1 MRAPAFWSD
10 PDSLAG
16 RLLAP
21 LGWAVGAVTL
31 ARMARPGERV
41 GVPVICI
48 GNPTVGGSGKT
59 PIARL
64 VASRLRAGGQRP
76 AVLLRG
82 YGGSLTGPAVVGP
95 DVTAAEA
102 GDEALLHARD
112 GLTIIARDRLAGA
125 RLAAASGADVI
136 VMDDGFQNPSL
147 AKDLSLL
154 VVDGGHGLG
163 NGRVLPAG
171 PLRAPFGPQL
181 ARAGALVVVGDGA
194 AGESLAAQA
203 VAAGRPVLRAG
214 LQVDD
219 EVAAWLNGRD
229 VLAFCGIGRPAKFAE
244 TLGQAGA
251 RNAVLRPF
259 PDHHA
264 YGDADAARLIAEAE
278 RTGLPL
284 VTTEKDAVK
293 LKGSPALDALAA
305 AATVVPVRAV
315 VDDEAAL
322 DRLLERF
329 RAKWTPVRV
338 KKTR

>member
-10 PDSLAG
+10 PDGLAG

-31 ARMARPGERV
+31 ARMAKPGADA
-41 GVPVICI
+41 GIPVICI

-64 VASRLRAGGQRP
+64 VASRLRASGRSP
-76 AVLLRG
+76 VVLLRG
-82 YGGSLTGPAVVGP
+82 YGGSLAGPVLVGS
-95 DVTAAEA
+95 DATAAEV
-102 GDEALLHARD
+102 GDEALLHA
-112 GLTIIARDRLAGA
+112 GGGPTIVARDRLAGA
-125 RLAAASGADVI
+125 RLAAVSGADVI
-136 VMDDGFQNPSL
+136 VMDDGFQNPAL
-147 AKDLSLL
+147 AKTLSLL
-154 VVDGGHGLG
+154 VVDGAHGLG
-163 NGRVLPAG
+163 NGLVLPAG
-171 PLRAPFGPQL
+171 PLRAPFAPQL
-181 ARAGALVVVGDGA
+181 ARAEALVVVGAGRAGDG
-194 AGESLAAQA
+194 LAAA
-203 VAAGRPVLRAG
+203 AAAAGRAVLRAS
-214 LQVDD
+214 LRVDP
-219 EVAAWLNGRD
+219 AISQWLDGRD

-259 PDHHA
+259 ADHHA
-264 YGDADAARLIAEAE
+264 YGDADADRLLAEAG

-315 VDDEAAL
+315 IDDEAAL
-322 DRLLERF
+322 DRLL
-329 RAKWTPVRV
+329 AGVRRPPDV
-338 KKTR
+338 

>member
-10 PDSLAG
+10 PDGVAG

-21 LGWAVGAVTL
+21 LGWVVGAVTL
-31 ARMARPGERV
+31 ARMARSGERV

-59 PIARL
+59 PVARL
-64 VASRLRAGGQRP
+64 VASRLRVGGNRP

-82 YGGSLTGPAVVGP
+82 YGGSLAGPVLVGP
-95 DVTAAEA
+95 DIGAAEA
-102 GDEALLHARD
+102 GDEAVLHARD
-112 GLTIIARDRLAGA
+112 GLTVVARDRLAGA
-125 RLAAASGADVI
+125 RLAVASGADAV
-136 VMDDGFQNPSL
+136 VMDDGFQNPAL
-147 AKDLSLL
+147 VKDLALL

-163 NGRVLPAG
+163 NGCVLPAG

-181 ARAGALVVVGDGA
+181 ARADALVVVGAGA
-194 AGESLAAQA
+194 AGDSLAAQA
-203 VAAGRPVLRAG
+203 VAAGRPVLRAA
-214 LQVDD
+214 LEVDG
-219 EVAAWLNGRD
+219 EVAEWLHGRD
-229 VLAFCGIGRPAKFAE
+229 VLAFCGIGRPAKFVE

-264 YGDADAARLIAEAE
+264 YADADAARLLAEAE

-293 LKGSPALDALAA
+293 LKGSPALEALAA

-322 DRLLERF
+322 DRLLAR
-329 RAKWTPVRV
+329 VR
-338 KKTR
+338 RPPDA

>member
-10 PDSLAG
+10 PGSVAG

-21 LGWAVGAVTL
+21 LGWVVGAVTL
-31 ARMARPGERV
+31 RRMAGS
-41 GVPVICI
+41 GAGASVPVVCI

-59 PIARL
+59 PVARL
-64 VASRLRAGGQRP
+64 VASRLRGEGHRP

-82 YGGSLTGPAVVGP
+82 YGGSLAGPALVGAGATAE
-95 DVTAAEA
+95 DV

-125 RLAAASGADVI
+125 RLAVASGADVV
-136 VMDDGFQNPSL
+136 VMDDGFQNPAL
-147 AKDLSLL
+147 ARHMSFL
-154 VVDGGHGLG
+154 VVDGAHGLG

-171 PLRAPFGPQL
+171 PLRAPFAPQL
-181 ARAGALVVVGDGA
+181 ARADALVVVGEGE
-194 AGESLAAQA
+194 AGDSLAVKAA
-203 VAAGRPVLRAG
+203 VAGKPVLRAK
-214 LQVDD
+214 LQVDGA
-219 EVAAWLNGRD
+219 VAGWLAGRD

-259 PDHHA
+259 ADHHA
-264 YGDADAARLIAEAE
+264 YTDADAAGLMADAK

-315 VDDEAAL
+315 VDDEAML
-322 DRLLERF
+322 DRLLAR
-329 RAKWTPVRV
+329 VRP
-338 KKTR
+338 RPAA